1 MEPNSIS
8 QPKTSAAAVA
18 SLIFGIVFCIPV
30 VSQLAAIILGFVGI
44 SKTSNPMVKGRGLA
58 IAGLILGLLGLAGYT
73 AGGFGI
79 YVAYKSVMKPA
90 EDFTKVLSAGK
101 IDEAIALTVEG
112 TDRAALV
119 DMSEK
124 MKPWGEFQAL
134 ATPTSFNPNN
144 VNGKAQFLI
153 EGPVNFANAAK
164 NYSITVVQVGDT
176 FKVVKFDYK

>member
-58 IAGLILGLLGLAGYT
+58 VAGLILGVLGLVGYT

-79 YVAYKSVMKPA
+79 YVAYKAAMKPA
-90 EDFTKVLSAGK
+90 EDFTKALSAGK
-101 IDEAIALTVEG
+101 IDEAVALTVEG
-112 TDRAALV
+112 TDRATLV
-119 DMSEK
+119 AMSEK
-124 MKPWGEFQAL
+124 MKEWGEFQAIS
-134 ATPTSFNPNN
+134 PTSFNANT

-164 NYSITVVQVGDT
+164 TYTMTLIQVGET
-176 FKVVKFDYK
+176 FKVEKFDYK